1 MREKE
6 FDQFFRDR
14 LAGHSSPVPEDMWQ
28 RIQGKKDDRKAFVL
42 WWVLGG
48 GLVLASLLAGR
59 FWKAGVPVEKVAKTT
74 ENVGSKRVG
83 GKTGADR
90 TAGVEGKSGVEGKA
104 GANGKSGADGKS
116 GVGGKTG
123 AGSDVARSEDRGN
136 AARLEDR
143 RDAARSEQRG
153 DAARSEHRG
162 HASRSGHWGDTSRFG
177 HWDDEK
183 SGVDGV
189 RPKGVAW
196 REDSTRVMERVHKN
210 RTLPGR
216 ADMKKR
222 LPVRA
227 GELKVRKDITIQK
240 KKRPITLDLYVSP
253 SNASNAGVRVAVPVW
268 KDFSLITG
276 LQYTRVGFP
285 RDRDSVI
292 HISSGHFNNID
303 LPLLVGYS
311 RELGWGKIGVN
322 TGVIFNLHSWV
333 GGDSATLYRY
343 LPKTAGTS
351 WYLGVDL
358 EKYLGRKWSLF
369 AEPYYR
375 YQASGVSL
383 GFRYI
388 FKK

>member
-59 FWKAGVPVEKVAKTT
+59 FWKAGVPMEKVAKTT
-74 ENVGSKRVG
+74 EKTRENVGSKGAG

-104 GANGKSGADGKS
+104 GANGKSGADGK
-116 GVGGKTG
+116 VG
-123 AGSDVARSEDRGN
+123 AGSD
-136 AARLEDR
+136 
-143 RDAARSEQRG
+143 AARSQHRD
-153 DAARSEHRG
+153 DAVRSEHRG
-162 HASRSGHWGDTSRFG
+162 HASRSGHWGD
-177 HWDDEK
+177 EK
-183 SGVDGV
+183 PGISGV
-189 RPKGVAW
+189 RPKAVVW
-196 REDSTRVMERVHKN
+196 REDSSRTVERVHKTW
-210 RTLPGR
+210 TLPGR

-383 GFRYI
+383 GLRYI